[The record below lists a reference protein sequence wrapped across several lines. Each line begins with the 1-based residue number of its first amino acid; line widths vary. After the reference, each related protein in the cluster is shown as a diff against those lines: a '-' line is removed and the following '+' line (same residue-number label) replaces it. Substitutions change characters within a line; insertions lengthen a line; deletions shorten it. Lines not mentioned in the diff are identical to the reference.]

1 MNTETESPGKVEKN
15 RGLRYVEVSC
25 DIVDRSRVIGPHCE
39 RSSVIS
45 TLLVTTDGSL
55 KGTVVHYK
63 DIECRVP
70 IRKGTFYGI
79 RFNVHE

>member
-1 MNTETESPGKVEKN
+1 MNTETESPRKVEIN

-25 DIVDRSRVIGPHCE
+25 DIVDRSRVIDPLL
-39 RSSVIS
+39 VIS
-45 TLLVTTDGSL
+45 TLLVTTYGSL

-70 IRKGTFYGI
+70 IRKGAFYCI
-79 RFNVHE
+79 QFNVHE